1 MLARNRTLNPH
12 LIGVVGGSASGKTT
26 FVRAL
31 AERFTPNQ
39 LCLISQDHYYHP
51 LHLQARDERGE
62 VNFDLPGAL
71 DRNRCLADLKA
82 VMAGQ
87 TVTIREYTF
96 NRSDAEPS
104 EHILEPA
111 PVIIMEGLFVF
122 HYQEIANLLDLRI
135 FIDAPLE
142 IMLAR
147 RIERDYRER
156 GYPEEVV
163 RYQWDHHVAP
173 AYKSYLEPYRDS
185 SDLIVTNTYGFDR
198 AMEVIAS
205 YIQNILTWKTVSV

>member
-31 AERFTPNQ
+31 AERFAPNQ